1 MTNLTHTFFSNC
13 SEPKP
18 GKQFHYSHVHWILLI
33 IVFINL
39 FSTGCSNPVNYK
51 NSHIQ
56 SEGEDAHIAKVYLL
70 RPMPVKYKGIAD
82 NKIRVDFNKEKL
94 LTINEGQYALV
105 KLKPSK
111 GKISTHSKTKF
122 IGSTTPIDVSRDREY
137 RFIAGKTYFIH
148 LQRVDEEFRGIFYDP
163 APITFQQ
170 ALKISDPLRAIGD
183 ARDEPIDEIVTIN
196 EAPQPSQL
204 TPAFPEELYPGKPY
218 LIKGN
223 PDYKAPETPETT
235 KTTEE
240 KNEITFDQAPESTDN
255 QNKK

>member
-1 MTNLTHTFFSNC
+1 MNITNTLILRYRKQVSRRFFQS
-13 SEPKP
+13 
-18 GKQFHYSHVHWILLI
+18 GYLHYTLPVFLLAHLL
-33 IVFINL
+33 V
-39 FSTGCSNPVNYK
+39 SGCSNPVNYK

-56 SEGEDAHIAKVYLL
+56 SDAEDTHIAKVYFL

-82 NKIRVDFNKEKL
+82 NKLRVDFNKEKL
-94 LTINEGQYALV
+94 LTLNEGQYALV
-105 KLKPSK
+105 KLEPSK
-111 GKISTHSKTKF
+111 GKISTHSRTKF
-122 IGSTTPIDVSRDREY
+122 IGSPDPINVSRDREY

-170 ALKISDPLRAIGD
+170 ALKLSTSLHAVGD
-183 ARDEPIDEIVTIN
+183 ASDEPIDEITSIK

-223 PDYKAPETPETT
+223 PDYQAPDSPQTVD
-235 KTTEE
+235 E
-240 KNEITFDQAPESTDN
+240 KNEMTFDSATEKTDDT
-255 QNKK
+255 NK